1 MEFGN
6 GKKNQLVWRSS
17 ENRYHNEEFKVNED
31 NDNVNVAILARQV
44 NAESTVLDI
53 GCGEGKFGAMLLNK
67 KCQLYGIDIDSEACR
82 NASEK
87 YKYNKIFCTNIE
99 APDYADEGFA
109 ELESLSFEF
118 DYIALIDILEHVI
131 NPTRVIENSVRYLK
145 DKGKILI
152 SVPNVNNADIFL
164 NLLNDHFNYRE
175 AGVLDNTHT
184 KYFTRHSFIEWIE
197 DINSTADFALDCEY
211 IGSTFGETEFM
222 QEVEKKYPNVYE
234 LIQLNPW
241 FNAIQHLFVLTYYKN
256 KKEANTNH
264 LEGLLQEKGN
274 DLVGKLNQ
282 VLDFSGA
289 DLQEKDFSMLPNE
302 RRTLKEQVFVSEEG
316 WKKCADELKKAKAFE
331 EKNQRDIDELKQALE
346 QSQQMVSEKNAE
358 LKNVE
363 DKLAQSTAAL
373 EETRVEWKK
382 CAGALEETR
391 TEWKECAEALENAK
405 KGWGECAEALENA
418 KKGWKECADA
428 LESAKK
434 GWKECADA
442 LEQERKSK

>member
-1 MEFGN
+1 
-6 GKKNQLVWRSS
+6 
-17 ENRYHNEEFKVNED
+17 
-31 NDNVNVAILARQV
+31 
-44 NAESTVLDI
+44 
-53 GCGEGKFGAMLLNK
+53 
-67 KCQLYGIDIDSEACR
+67 
-82 NASEK
+82 
-87 YKYNKIFCTNIE
+87 
-99 APDYADEGFA
+99 
-109 ELESLSFEF
+109 
-118 DYIALIDILEHVI
+118 
-131 NPTRVIENSVRYLK
+131 
-145 DKGKILI
+145 
-152 SVPNVNNADIFL
+152 
-164 NLLNDHFNYRE
+164 
-175 AGVLDNTHT
+175 
-184 KYFTRHSFIEWIE
+184 
-197 DINSTADFALDCEY
+197 
-211 IGSTFGETEFM
+211 M

-274 DLVGKLNQ
+274 NLVGKLNQ

-418 KKGWKECADA
+418 KKGWKECAEA

>member
-1 MEFGN
+1 M
-6 GKKNQLVWRSS
+6 
-17 ENRYHNEEFKVNED
+17 NED

-331 EKNQRDIDELKQALE
+331 EKIR
-346 QSQQMVSEKNAE
+346 
-358 LKNVE
+358 
-363 DKLAQSTAAL
+363 
-373 EETRVEWKK
+373 ET
-382 CAGALEETR
+382 LM
-391 TEWKECAEALENAK
+391 N
-405 KGWGECAEALENA
+405 
-418 KKGWKECADA
+418 
-428 LESAKK
+428 
-434 GWKECADA
+434 
-442 LEQERKSK
+442 

>member
-274 DLVGKLNQ
+274 NLVGKLNQ

-316 WKKCADELKKAKAFE
+316 
-331 EKNQRDIDELKQALE
+331 
-346 QSQQMVSEKNAE
+346 
-358 LKNVE
+358 
-363 DKLAQSTAAL
+363 
-373 EETRVEWKK
+373 WKK

-428 LESAKK
+428 LE
-434 GWKECADA
+434 
-442 LEQERKSK
+442 QERKSK